1 MKAMLVSGV
10 LAAAACAMAQTT
22 ASAPAPAAT
31 TSATASAPTTTSA
44 PAKAVMDALN
54 AMEAAGERYKTIRA
68 TIDYNVDMA
77 QTGDQ
82 ERRGGYVAYKAAD
95 GNEPARFRISFDTL
109 RLGEGALTKDQLD
122 YIFDGQW
129 LTVAKHRI
137 KQMTRYQVA
146 AAGEKVE
153 PMRLG
158 KGPFPVPFGQ
168 KADDVLAH
176 FEVTT
181 RDARKSDPPGTTYLK
196 LLPRTGRQAELSA
209 KQVEMWV
216 DVSSGLPA
224 KIISLDKSENLTT
237 VVFSDIKTGAQ
248 VDASLFAVQ
257 RPAGWEY
264 VVKPLGE
271 Q

>member
-1 MKAMLVSGV
+1 MTRVLLAAML
-10 LAAAACAMAQTT
+10 LAGLAYGQSAPTTATAPASVATRPVATTT
-22 ASAPAPAAT
+22 ASAPSPAA
-31 TSATASAPTTTSA
+31 
-44 PAKAVMDALN
+44 MEALK
-54 AMEAAGERYKTIRA
+54 AMEAAGEKYKTIRA
-68 TIDYNVDMA
+68 GIDYNVDMA

-82 ERRGGYVAYKAAD
+82 ERRTGYVAYKAA
-95 GNEPARFRISFDTL
+95 GQKEPAKFRISFDTL
-109 RLGEGALTKDQLD
+109 RLGEGAVTKDQLD
-122 YIFDGQW
+122 YVFDGQW

-146 AAGEKVE
+146 APGEKVE

-168 KADDVLAH
+168 KADDVLTH

-181 RDARKSDPPGTTYLK
+181 RDARKSDPPKTTYLK
-196 LLPRTGRQAELSA
+196 MLPRRERQQELSS

-216 DVSSGLPA
+216 DVSTGLPA
-224 KIISLDKSENLTT
+224 KIVSLDKNENITT
-237 VVFSDIKTGAQ
+237 VVFTDIKTGAD
-248 VDASLFAVQ
+248 VDPKLFTAE